1 MFFSTVL
8 KLIRNIFFLAP
19 TLPKVWRG
27 LVSKEIPFRLKLIPL
42 LGVIYIFSPVSR
54 FFSGVFDDIFV
65 FFFLMSLFISKTRSY
80 LEKKDASENKT
91 NQEEEEDSQTIEG
104 EYRYKN
110 KTTKDD

>member
-1 MFFSTVL
+1 MFFSTVI
-8 KLIRNIFFLAP
+8 KLIRNIYILAP
-19 TLPKVWRG
+19 TLPRVWRG
-27 LVSKEIPFRLKLIPL
+27 LASKEIPFRLKLIPL

-65 FFFLMSLFISKTRSY
+65 FFFLMSLFISKTRIY
-80 LEKKDASENKT
+80 FEKKDASENNT
-91 NQEEEEDSQTIEG
+91 NQEEDSQTVEG

>member
-1 MFFSTVL
+1 MAA
-8 KLIRNIFFLAP
+8 RWAD
-19 TLPKVWRG
+19 
-27 LVSKEIPFRLKLIPL
+27 PL

-54 FFSGVFDDIFV
+54 FFSGVFDDIFI

-91 NQEEEEDSQTIEG
+91 NQEEDSQTIEG

>member
-1 MFFSTVL
+1 MFFSTVI
-8 KLIRNIFFLAP
+8 KLIRNIYILAP
-19 TLPKVWRG
+19 TLPRVWRG
-27 LVSKEIPFRLKLIPL
+27 LASKEIPFRLKLIPL

-65 FFFLMSLFISKTRSY
+65 FFFLMSLFISRTRNY
-80 LEKKDASENKT
+80 FEKKDASENNI
-91 NQEEEEDSQTIEG
+91 NQEEDSQTIEG